1 MAVYHCAFIIVI
13 RLFVVKLWPKNK
25 RIVPRWI
32 CSLTNAGPDD
42 RKQTRSPVM
51 SSCGLTNAI
60 SCGVTKLTD
69 YAALSLKL
77 NADIVDALNQLA
89 YEENVNQGELIEQIL
104 LDYLQRSDLCT
115 KL

>member
-42 RKQTRSPVM
+42 RKQNPLSRDEQLRINKRNQLRRDKVN
-51 SSCGLTNAI
+51 GLRR
-60 SCGVTKLTD
+60 VE
-69 YAALSLKL
+69 LKL

-89 YEENVNQGELIEQIL
+89 YDENVNQGELIEQIL